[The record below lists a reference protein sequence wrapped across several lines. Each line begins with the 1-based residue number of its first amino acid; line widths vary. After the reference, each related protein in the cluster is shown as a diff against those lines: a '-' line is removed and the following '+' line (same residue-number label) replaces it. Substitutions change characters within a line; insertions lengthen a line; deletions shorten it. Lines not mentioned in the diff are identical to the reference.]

1 MKANEIQFEQNRD
14 QLRPKFHSNDSQTHR
29 SHPEDLK
36 WRAMQRLDS
45 EIELT
50 DIQEFVRNTERAD
63 ALPLMELMEAV
74 SLDDEESMF
83 KVGRWGEQYV
93 FIVLQKKGYLPDGS
107 RIKSISWLNEDEE
120 TDKPYDIVVELE
132 SDSSLQQF
140 RTVYI
145 EVKSTAADE
154 KELVSIS
161 WTQLKF
167 AEDHGG
173 NFHLYRVYS
182 AGKKQSRLC
191 MLENLYGY
199 IKDHHIR
206 FSFIL

>member
-1 MKANEIQFEQNRD
+1 M
-14 QLRPKFHSNDSQTHR
+14 PSV
-29 SHPEDLK
+29 
-36 WRAMQRLDS
+36 
-45 EIELT
+45 EL
-50 DIQEFVRNTERAD
+50 IA
-63 ALPLMELMEAV
+63 
-74 SLDDEESMF
+74 LDDEESRF

-93 FIVLQKKGYLPDGS
+93 FIILQKKGHLPDGS
-107 RIKSISWLNEDEE
+107 RIKSISWLNEDKE

-132 SDSSLQQF
+132 SDSSSQQF

-182 AGKKQSRLC
+182 AGRQQSRLC
-191 MLENLYGY
+191 MLENLYSY

-206 FSFIL
+206 FSFVL